1 MDQKSFILYHDMWE
15 QLSELSDEEIG
26 KITRATFIYHA
37 TGKIIDIWRLCN
49 IVFKNIKTMLDRD
62 RNKYDEYIEKQS
74 ENGKKGGRPKKS
86 DSNPTKP
93 KKPTAFFENP
103 TKPKKADSASVPVSL
118 STSPSGI
125 VIDNTETDISKDIWQ
140 QAFDPVE
147 KKEYWNKDIN
157 AMLWLLKKL
166 VWCTTFSESEQWQ
179 RNYAKHMLTL
189 WSKIGKEE
197 FMRRLEWILSD
208 SFKLKNCNKLK
219 YLYKEMKAYIHS
231 PVVPQ
236 NTKNSVFILS

>member
-1 MDQKSFILYHDMWE
+1 MEYMSDEDRWYILLSLMR
-15 QLSELSDEEIG
+15 LSEWEVIEIDRSMRWWVT
-26 KITRATFIYHA
+26 IS
-37 TGKIIDIWRLCN
+37 IWKEACQL
-49 IVFKNIKTMLDRD
+49 
-62 RNKYDEYIEKQS
+62 E
-74 ENGKKGGRPKKS
+74 
-86 DSNPTKP
+86 
-93 KKPTAFFENP
+93 
-103 TKPKKADSASVPVSL
+103 KKARKGKWEDYNEVDPIISYGVPWGCTL
-118 STSPSGI
+118 RDTPEIHPKSTQINPNQINPIQPKS
-125 VIDNTETDISKDIWQ
+125 NQYISKDILE
-140 QAFDPVE
+140 QALDPVE
-147 KKEYWNKDIN
+147 KKEYGNKDIN

-197 FMRRLEWILSD
+197 FMHRLEWILSD